1 MFYEYVILL
10 FGQETMIILPFKI
23 EHLSQLDIRLPGLVG
38 MNIDRAYEEI
48 PKFNQAG
55 PAFSV
60 FSDDRLLIV
69 IAGVGIIW
77 EGVGVAWTVPS
88 IYVDD
93 YKLSFHKAV
102 KDYLEKIIESN
113 NLHRVQCYV
122 HKDYDVS
129 QKWVKRL
136 GFYREGLLK
145 QFGSDK
151 ADYYIYARLV

>member
-1 MFYEYVILL
+1 MNGL
-10 FGQETMIILPFKI
+10 MIILPFKI
-23 EHLSQLDIRLPGLVG
+23 EHLSWLNIRLTGLVG
-38 MNIDRAYEEI
+38 MDIDGAYEQI
-48 PKFNQAG
+48 PKYDQAG

-60 FSDDRLLIV
+60 FSDDWLLIV
-69 IAGVGIIW
+69 IGGVAIIS

-93 YKLSFHKAV
+93 YKVSFHKAV

-122 HKDYDVS
+122 HKDFVVS
-129 QKWVKRL
+129 QRWVKRL

-151 ADYYIYARLV
+151 ADYYIYARLI